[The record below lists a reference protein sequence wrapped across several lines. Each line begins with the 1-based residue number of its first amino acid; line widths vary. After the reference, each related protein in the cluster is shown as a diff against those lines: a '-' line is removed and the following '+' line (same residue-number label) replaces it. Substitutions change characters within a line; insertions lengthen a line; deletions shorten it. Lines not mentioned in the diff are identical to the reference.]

1 MNQYLR
7 KNKVGAFTL
16 IELLV
21 VIAIIAILAGML
33 LPALAKAKAR
43 AHRIKCVSNQKQIG
57 LGYRIFSNDHDDRY
71 PFNVQKLFLY
81 GVNAANAANTGALGG
96 LGASGAG
103 PLLFRNTSASVQ
115 AWMHLQILSNE
126 LSSAKIVICPSD
138 RNRLN
143 DEAIDYLQNADSLS
157 AANRGNAAIS
167 YFIGLEADESKP
179 QAILAGDRNIA
190 ANSYE
195 GPKVDESA
203 GSIAGVGI
211 LGPTGNST
219 ANKAAGS
226 RRRWSNNPT
235 NAIHDLQGNITLSDG
250 SVQQVSGQKL
260 EDQLLLSRNS
270 YGTNNWLFM
279 FP

>member
-190 ANSYE
+190 GNSYV
-195 GPKVDESA
+195 GPKIDESA
-203 GSIAGVGI
+203 GSLVGVGI